1 MRSSPRAA
9 RAMPPVTGAS
19 TSPMPRSAAGAT
31 SERTASG
38 PTVLITINV
47 LPGRMR
53 ATSPSWPRAA
63 EDSWS
68 GVATIT
74 ITASASAAEAASAA
88 AGSPCSSAATRWR
101 SEKST
106 PVTSNPA
113 AATERAIGK
122 PMAPMPTKVTFC
134 A

>member
-1 MRSSPRAA
+1 MLELLAWGDTGWGDELVRGTLMTLAVALCSFALGQVFGGLGALVLFPLVITFMPAMSALKPQWAEANLTLGGTRSSFF
-9 RAMPPVTGAS
+9 
-19 TSPMPRSAAGAT
+19 
-31 SERTASG
+31 
-38 PTVLITINV
+38 
-47 LPGRMR
+47 
-53 ATSPSWPRAA
+53 
-63 EDSWS
+63 
-68 GVATIT
+68 
-74 ITASASAAEAASAA
+74 SAAEAASAA